1 MKGIVTESKN
11 IKRICVRIPVNLA
24 AEVSAEENF
33 YRKIYI
39 NDLSTTGLS
48 FVIKET
54 EPFPNSVVISFQLKN
69 FSEEIKTQIIVKHR
83 IKCPQGL
90 RLGCIFLNLLG
101 SDQDK
106 IADYLSRR
114 ADLSLLSNIVGM
126 GALFCSLDALLRIAG
141 YSIKSYYDI
150 SVVGIG
156 FKDLVWQGPYS
167 AVLAFY
173 IVISF
178 CALVLTDKIIDNSNK
193 GGFRLGVVCLLAAF
207 VFSAAKNAIYWQL
220 GVGVSTYFFAKVFFW
235 THTLFVFYLGVSI
248 LTYLFSIKKISMVL
262 GIEDIHREHFSKP
275 EEKGPGN

>member
-11 IKRICVRIPVNLA
+11 IKRICVRIPINLA
-24 AEVSAEENF
+24 AEVSTEENF
-33 YRKIYI
+33 YRKVYI
-39 NDLSTTGLS
+39 NELSTTGLS
-48 FVIKET
+48 FFIKET
-54 EPFPNSVVISFQLKN
+54 EPFPNSVQISFSLKH
-69 FSEEIKTQIIVKHR
+69 FSGEIKAHIIVRNR

-90 RLGCIFLNLLG
+90 RLGCVFINLLG

-126 GALFCSLDALLRIAG
+126 AALFCSFDALLRIAG

-150 SVVGIG
+150 SVIGIG
-156 FKDLVWQGPYS
+156 LKDLVWQGPYS

-178 CALVLTDKIIDNSNK
+178 CALVLTDKIIDSRNK

-207 VFSAAKNAIYWQL
+207 VFSAAKSMIYWKL
-220 GVGVSTYFFAKVFFW
+220 GLESSNYFFAKVFFW
-235 THTLFVFYLGVSI
+235 THALFVFYLGVAI
-248 LTYLFSIKKISMVL
+248 LTYLFYLKKINLLL
-262 GIEDIHREHFSKP
+262 GVEDMHWEHFSKS
-275 EEKGPGN
+275 EEKVSGS